1 MLRSSSSPSTQ
12 AGSPLPPSLSTEEA
26 LRLTEANYRLLFE
39 RNPAPMLIYERGTMR
54 IVAVNDAF
62 VDHYGYGREEILDM
76 LLPDLYPE
84 EEKAPIEARARELH
98 GAAHV
103 GEWRHLKRD
112 GSLITVSVRSHDIAF
127 DDRTCRIAVI
137 TDVAETKRVEAERQL
152 LLAQLVQSQKLEAIG
167 QLAGGVAHDFNNI
180 LTAMLMQLGM
190 LSEDTAIYSLS
201 RRLVEELEGEAHRA
215 AELTR
220 QLLMFSRR
228 QVLQTRRL
236 ELNSLLGNL
245 LKMLRRLI
253 GEQISLEFQ
262 GVGGD
267 LWLEVD
273 PGMLEQ
279 VVMNLV
285 VNARDA
291 MGQGGRIRLST
302 RMERLEAVPPEH
314 ALELPAGD
322 YICIEVADE
331 GCGMDE
337 ATRKRIFEPF
347 FTTKEAGKGTG
358 LGLATAYGIIRQHR
372 GWIEVESTPG
382 EGSTFAV
389 FLPSAGKP
397 ETVLPESPKALESP
411 GGCEALL
418 LVEDEGGV
426 RDSLARLLRKRGY
439 QVWEAGSG
447 PEAIA
452 RWGEREGTFDVLISD
467 VIMPGGLTGLELA
480 DRFQRE
486 RLGLKV
492 ILMSGYNSEM
502 AQHGVQQSPG
512 RRFIQKP
519 FAASDL
525 ARLIRESLDG

>member
-1 MLRSSSSPSTQ
+1 
-12 AGSPLPPSLSTEEA
+12 
-26 LRLTEANYRLLFE
+26 
-39 RNPAPMLIYERGTMR
+39 MLIYERGTMR
-54 IVAVNDAF
+54 LVAVNDAF
-62 VDHYGYGREEILDM
+62 VDHYGYGREEILGM

-84 EEKAPIEARARELH
+84 EEKALIEARARELY
-98 GAAHV
+98 GPAHV
-103 GEWRHLKRD
+103 GEWHHRKRD

-127 DDRTCRIAVI
+127 DARTCRIAVI
-137 TDVAETKRVEAERQL
+137 TDITETRRMEAERQI

-190 LSEDTAIYSLS
+190 LSEDTAISRSS
-201 RRLVEELEGEAHRA
+201 RRLLEELEDEARRA

-228 QVLQTRRL
+228 QVLQTQRL

-253 GEQISLEFQ
+253 GEQISLEFL
-262 GVGGD
+262 GAGRD
-267 LWLEVD
+267 HWLEVD

-302 RMERLEAVPPEH
+302 RALHLEVVPPAH
-314 ALELPAGD
+314 ALELPPGD
-322 YICIEVADE
+322 YVCLEVADG

-372 GWIEVESTPG
+372 GWIEVDSTPG
-382 EGSTFAV
+382 EGSTFSI
-389 FLPSAGKP
+389 FLPSADKP
-397 ETVLPESPKALESP
+397 ETVLPESPRALEQP
-411 GGCEALL
+411 GGREALL
-418 LVEDEGGV
+418 LVEDEAGV
-426 RDSLARLLRKRGY
+426 RDSLTRLLRKRGY
-439 QVWEAGSG
+439 RVWEAGSG

-452 RWGEREGTFDVLISD
+452 CWAEQAGAFDVLVSD

-486 RLGLKV
+486 QGGLKV

-502 AQHGVQQSPG
+502 ALHGVQQALG

-525 ARLIRESLDG
+525 ARLIRECLDG